1 MYLKANHYRRVLI
14 KKILF
19 SLPVTAILL
28 FSVCLTAT
36 AGGQTQSIT
45 ISANNVKLEK
55 IFREIKKQTNYVFFY
70 DAHVLRDTKPVSIH
84 VKNGSIEEVLK
95 ESLRDQPLDF
105 SIEKETITI
114 FKKAASSLD
123 KISTVAAAPPIPH
136 LLNEIR
142 GIVKDEKGNPLAGV
156 SVIIKG
162 TKKGTS
168 TGTDGSF
175 SIDANP
181 GDVLEFSIV
190 GYLGKTVRVGQ
201 SSSISV
207 AMEVEAVMGSDVVV
221 IGYGTQKRSDLTG
234 AISSVD
240 LKRSQDLPNVNIMET
255 LQGTVPGINVTPTG
269 TAGAEGSILIR
280 GKRSISASNSPLI
293 VLDGI
298 IFNGTLS
305 SINPADIA
313 SIDVLKDVS
322 SSAISWWR

>member
-55 IFREIKKQTNYVFFY
+55 IFSEIKKQTNYVFFY

-142 GIVKDEKGNPLAGV
+142 GIVKDEKGNPLLQGDNKRRFFEASWVHKYNGKYYF
-156 SVIIKG
+156 SY
-162 TKKGTS
+162 S
-168 TGTDGSF
+168 TGDTHFICYAIGD
-175 SIDANP
+175 NP
-181 GDVLEFSIV
+181 YGPFTYAGRILEPVVGWTSHHSIV
-190 GYLGKTVRVGQ
+190 EFNGEWYLFYHDSSLSKGVTHLRNIKVTKIAYDENGFIKT
-201 SSSISV
+201 IKP
-207 AMEVEAVMGSDVVV
+207 
-221 IGYGTQKRSDLTG
+221 YG
-234 AISSVD
+234 D
-240 LKRSQDLPNVNIMET
+240 LK
-255 LQGTVPGINVTPTG
+255 
-269 TAGAEGSILIR
+269 ALI
-280 GKRSISASNSPLI
+280 
-293 VLDGI
+293 
-298 IFNGTLS
+298 
-305 SINPADIA
+305 
-313 SIDVLKDVS
+313 
-322 SSAISWWR
+322 